1 MWAYNSIFYQI
12 YPIGFCGAPVH
23 NDGVCVPRIRKLMDW
38 SEYLQ
43 TLGVD
48 SILLNPIF
56 ESDNHGYDTR
66 DFKTIDCRLGTNED
80 FKEVCEDLHKHNVK
94 IVLDGVFNHVG
105 RGFWAFKDVQEKKW
119 DSPYKD
125 WFHISF
131 DGNSCYNDGFWYEG
145 WEGHFEL
152 VKLNLQNPAVV
163 DYLMECVKSWID
175 EFDIDGLRLD
185 VAYSLDHNF
194 MRRLRS
200 YTQELKP
207 DFALIGEV
215 LFGDYNIIVNDEMLH
230 SCTNYE
236 CYKGLYSSFNSMNM
250 FEIAHS
256 LHRQFGSD
264 QWCIYRGKHLMTFVD
279 NHDVTRLASIL
290 TNKKHIPLA
299 YGLLMGMPGI
309 PCLYYGSEWAEQG
322 EKAPDNDYALR
333 PCFEEPKPNE
343 LTEFIKKL
351 IRVRQESDALCNG
364 AYKNVVIQNHQLVF
378 ERCSE
383 KERVIVAINAADY
396 PYTANAGELN
406 GTAADLLTG
415 ETVTMNG
422 QLELK
427 PYSVQYLK
435 F

>member
-66 DFKTIDCRLGTNED
+66 DFKKIDCRLGTNDD

-131 DGNSCYNDGFWYEG
+131 DGNSCYDDGFWYEG

-163 DYLMECVKSWID
+163 DYLMECVKYWID

-236 CYKGLYSSFNSMNM
+236 CYKGLYSSFNCMNM

-309 PCLYYGSEWAEQG
+309 PCLYYGSEWAEPG

-351 IRVRQESDALCNG
+351 IRVRQGSDALCNG
-364 AYKNVVIQNHQLVF
+364 AYKNVVIQNHQLLF

-396 PYTANAGELN
+396 AYTANAGELN
-406 GTAADLLTG
+406 GTATDLVTAQK
-415 ETVTMNG
+415 VTMNG
-422 QLELK
+422 SLELK